1 MLKLLSCR
9 ALCVSVVFV
18 AETVFLNGLGELRA
32 AERTEDVTS
41 SDVTSSDV
49 TSSDV
54 TDTDIAPIDFA
65 RDVRPILNEHCVSC
79 HGGVKQ
85 AGDLSFGYKEHVF
98 GPRESGGPIVVPGD
112 PDASELIRRITT
124 DDETERMPPVDE
136 HPEGLT
142 AEETQT
148 LVQWVRQGAAW
159 GEHWSFVRPARQPLP
174 VVADPNWCRQ
184 RIDHFILAR
193 LEQEGIA
200 PSPDAA
206 ADRWLRRVSLDLI
219 GLPPTPADRTRFLED
234 VQEQGG
240 AAYAVA
246 VERLLDSPHFGERWA
261 SVWLDLVRY
270 ADSKG
275 LGLDGRRSIWKY
287 RDWVIDAFNRDLPY
301 DQFTV
306 EQLAGDLLPD
316 ATMDDLIA
324 TACHRSTQSN
334 EEGGTDDEQ
343 FRVEAVVD
351 RINTTWQV
359 WQGLTFGCT
368 QCHDHPYDPLRNT
381 DYYHFM
387 AFFNN
392 TADSDLNSDAPL
404 LQTPLDPSDYKTARK
419 LDRQMEAAD
428 QTLWQS
434 GRTLT
439 EDKSLW
445 MPLRNLEAA
454 ATDDA
459 EMAVEPATQGDQYYT
474 AGTVYKNTGFVLS
487 APLPEEQTQL
497 TALRFTAFPLDPQ
510 ASLAN
515 PEWGFVLSHLKA
527 ELLVAGSEEPVVLEF
542 AQVIGDEPRPLL
554 DPQQS
559 LNAEHDDGFAAFSRI
574 HHPRTAVFVLK
585 KPAEVAPSTRLRVTL
600 AFKRFSGGSH
610 PLVAR
615 RGSLAV
621 SGDAQWTSW
630 LNDAQLTSARET
642 LAQLREERKAIP
654 SVALPIMRDRP
665 LQIARPTFRF
675 DRGNYLNKTEQV
687 SAATPSVM
695 SPLSSDRVP
704 NRLDLARWLVSDENP
719 LTARVAVNRFWA
731 QLFGIGLVETQEDFG
746 SSGEPPS
753 HPALLDDLAVRFSD
767 DMNWS
772 VKQLLRELTLSSAYR
787 QAAVIRPD
795 IRERDPRNR
804 LVARGPRGRLPA
816 ETLRDQ
822 ALAIAGLLSEKMH
835 GPPVYPPLPAG
846 VWDPFQAADKWTTA
860 ERNDENRYR
869 RSIYVYMK
877 RTIPYP
883 MFASFDTPSREYCT
897 VRRITSNT
905 PLQALMT
912 LNDATFGEA
921 AMALGRR
928 MLVSAETLPSQLEFG
943 LLLST
948 GREPSADEIAELES
962 LHQQLLEQQPQTV
975 ETSDGEEP
983 VTPEEQT
990 MAIVAG
996 VLLNLDEVL
1005 TK

>member
-1 MLKLLSCR
+1 MLKLLTCR
-9 ALCVSVVFV
+9 VLPVSIVLFAEAVFPAQFGV
-18 AETVFLNGLGELRA
+18 LRA
-32 AERTEDVTS
+32 EDRIVGKADDGSTNPG
-41 SDVTSSDV
+41 
-49 TSSDV
+49 
-54 TDTDIAPIDFA
+54 IAKVDFVKVDFA
-65 RDVRPILNEHCVSC
+65 EDVRPILNERCASC

-85 AGDLSFGYKEHVF
+85 AGDLSFGYKEHLF

-136 HPEGLT
+136 DPQGLT
-142 AEETQT
+142 AEEVQT
-148 LVQWVRQGAAW
+148 LKQWVRQGAAW
-159 GEHWSFVRPARQPLP
+159 SEHWSFVRPARQPLP
-174 VVADPNWCRQ
+174 VVADPDWCRQ

-193 LEQEGIA
+193 LEQEGIT
-200 PSPDAA
+200 PSPEAA
-206 ADRWLRRVSLDLI
+206 ADRWLRRVSLDLT
-219 GLPPTPADRTRFLED
+219 GLPPTPDERVRFLD
-234 VQEQGG
+234 AVREQGEP
-240 AAYAVA
+240 AYALA

-301 DQFTV
+301 DQFTI

-368 QCHDHPYDPLRNT
+368 QCHNHPYDPLQNS

-404 LQTPLDPSDYKTARK
+404 LQTPLDPSDYETARK
-419 LDRQMEAAD
+419 LDQQIEAAE
-428 QTLWQS
+428 QMLWQT
-434 GRTLT
+434 GRKLVT
-439 EDKSLW
+439 DPSLW
-445 MPLRNLEAA
+445 LPVRGLEAA
-454 ATDDA
+454 ATDDT
-459 EMAVEPATQGDQYYT
+459 EMAVEQSAEGDQYYT
-474 AGTVYKNTGFVLS
+474 VGTVYKNTGFVLN
-487 APLPEEQTQL
+487 APLPEELTQL

-510 ASLAN
+510 TSLAN

-527 ELLVAGSEEPVVLEF
+527 ELVSPEAGKPITLEF

-554 DPQQS
+554 NPQHS
-559 LNAEHDDGFAAFSRI
+559 LMADHDDGFAAFSRI
-574 HHPRTAVFVLK
+574 HHPRTAAFVLK
-585 KPAEVAPSTRLRVTL
+585 HPVEVAPSTRLRVTL

-621 SGDAQWTSW
+621 SGDAQWMAW
-630 LNDAQLTSARET
+630 LSDPELTGTRET
-642 LAQLREERKAIP
+642 LAPLKEQRKAIP
-654 SVALPIMRDRP
+654 SVVLPIMRDRP
-665 LQIARPTFRF
+665 ANIARPTYRF

-687 SAATPSVM
+687 SAGTPSVM
-695 SPLSSDRVP
+695 PPLKSEGVP
-704 NRLDLARWLVSDENP
+704 DRLDLARWLVSDENP

-753 HPALLDDLAVRFSD
+753 HPALLDDLAVRFVE
-767 DMNWS
+767 DMHWS
-772 VKQLLRELTLSSAYR
+772 VKQLLRELTLSSTYR

-795 IRERDPRNR
+795 IRKRDPQNR
-804 LVARGPRGRLPA
+804 LLAHGPRNRLPA
-816 ETLRDQ
+816 ETVRDQ

-835 GPPVYPPLPAG
+835 GPPVHPPLPGG

-860 ERNDENRYR
+860 ARNDENRYR

-912 LNDATFGEA
+912 LNDATFEEA
-921 AMALGRR
+921 ATALGRR
-928 MLVSAETLPSQLEFG
+928 MLAAAETLPEQLRFG
-943 LLLST
+943 LLVST
-948 GREPSADEIAELES
+948 GREPSADEITELES
-962 LHQQLLEQQPQTV
+962 LSQQLMEQQPQDSQTPPA
-975 ETSDGEEP
+975 ESSDGGEP
-983 VTPEEQT
+983 LTPEEQA
-990 MAIVAG
+990 MAIIAG